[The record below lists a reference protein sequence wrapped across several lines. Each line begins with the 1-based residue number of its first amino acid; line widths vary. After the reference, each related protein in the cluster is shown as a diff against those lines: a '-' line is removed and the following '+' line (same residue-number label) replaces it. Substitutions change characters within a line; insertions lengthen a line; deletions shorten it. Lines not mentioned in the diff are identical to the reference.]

1 MDGNNTFF
9 GAAAVPAGEL
19 SDITSHNALDG
30 ADGADCATTGIR
42 EATPV
47 PITPTDETAT
57 GYKCV
62 TQSGDD
68 VEAINVG
75 LPDQVPRFKPG
86 SVIKYISY
94 YSGWPGGQGQLIS
107 DTMWASAT
115 DWNSRN
121 PGVKFQWTLV
131 RAEAAFE
138 VVYGGA
144 NPGFVAEAFF
154 PNKPR
159 GPQPRQ
165 LLVYDG
171 TFTPSGLA
179 RMRNSFQHELGH
191 VMGLRHEHANTSDE
205 PTPAILIGVKNPL
218 SIMGYLFQRS
228 IQATDIEW
236 LRYFYTLA
244 NGTVLRSENN
254 TYSWPIRDYNP

>member
-1 MDGNNTFF
+1 MDGNNTFL
-9 GAAAVPAGEL
+9 GAAAVPAGEP
-19 SDITSHNALDG
+19 SDIASHDALDG
-30 ADGADCATTGIR
+30 ADGAECATTGIR
-42 EATPV
+42 ESTPV
-47 PITPTDETAT
+47 PITPTDETSA

-94 YSGWPGGQGQLIS
+94 YSGWPGGQGQLVS
-107 DTMWASAT
+107 DTMWAAAT

-144 NPGFVAEAFF
+144 HATAVASAFF

-159 GPQPRQ
+159 GAQPRQ

-191 VMGLRHEHANTSDE
+191 VSQNWKARSDVLLQSVCERGLGGIA
-205 PTPAILIGVKNPL
+205 
-218 SIMGYLFQRS
+218 
-228 IQATDIEW
+228 
-236 LRYFYTLA
+236 
-244 NGTVLRSENN
+244 
-254 TYSWPIRDYNP
+254 

>member
-1 MDGNNTFF
+1 MDDNNAFF
-9 GAAAVPAGEL
+9 GAVAVPAGEL
-19 SDITSHNALDG
+19 SEIASHNALDG
-30 ADGADCATTGIR
+30 ADGAECATTGIR

-47 PITPTDETAT
+47 PITPTDETVA

-94 YSGWPGGQGQLIS
+94 YTGWPGGQGQLIS
-107 DTMWASAT
+107 DTMWAAAT

-144 NPGFVAEAFF
+144 HATAVASAFF

-159 GPQPRQ
+159 GAQPRQ
-165 LLVYDG
+165 LLVLEG
-171 TFTPSGLA
+171 KVKCLVA
-179 RMRNSFQHELGH
+179 KW
-191 VMGLRHEHANTSDE
+191 VRHK
-205 PTPAILIGVKNPL
+205 L
-218 SIMGYLFQRS
+218 Q
-228 IQATDIEW
+228 
-236 LRYFYTLA
+236 
-244 NGTVLRSENN
+244 
-254 TYSWPIRDYNP
+254 